1 MSNCS
6 VTSESTTSESKYLA
20 YLEEKETS
28 VLEDTQQI
36 NKTCSKIAHLE
47 LHDDSELSAEEKKAL
62 EVMLDVKAALNL
74 IPSLKEKV
82 SEVEKA
88 QSKQQAKEEKQKSR
102 NEKVLRCEM
111 SAQVNVAT
119 DVLTLLASNKMV
131 QSRLQIARNGEEKP
145 ALTKEEMEKLVA
157 FVNQENKLMS
167 GDLKGADLVEM
178 SRNFGSKIFMM
189 LTGSKDAVD
198 NIDVTYAQLNEC
210 YQKVLDSKLL
220 TKIPFKALCPSQGA
234 SEQPVKK
241 MVNGNEKPKVNGA
254 NKKQQGQK
262 QKGNNPNGERAKNGR
277 GFPKK
282 NGQQARGKR
291 EVSR

>member
-1 MSNCS
+1 MSNGS

-36 NKTCSKIAHLE
+36 NRTCSKIAHLE

-82 SEVEKA
+82 SELEKA

-111 SAQVNVAT
+111 SSQVNVAT

-131 QSRLQIARNGEEKP
+131 QQRLQIAKNGEEKP
-145 ALTKEEMEKLVA
+145 ALTKSEMEKLVA
-157 FVNQENKLMS
+157 FVEQENKLMS

-178 SRNFGSKIFMM
+178 GRNFGSKIFMM
-189 LTGSKDAVD
+189 LTCSKDNVD
-198 NIDVTYAQLNEC
+198 NLDVNYAQLNEY

-241 MVNGNEKPKVNGA
+241 MTNGNGGEKPKVNGA
-254 NKKQQGQK
+254 NKKQ
-262 QKGNNPNGERAKNGR
+262 KGNNPNGERNGGKNGR

>member
-1 MSNCS
+1 

-131 QSRLQIARNGEEKP
+131 QQRLQIARNGEEKP
-145 ALTKEEMEKLVA
+145 ALTKSEMEKLVA
-157 FVNQENKLMS
+157 FVEQENKLMS
-167 GDLKGADLVEM
+167 GNLKGADLVEM
-178 SRNFGSKIFMM
+178 GRNFGGKIFMM
-189 LTGSKDAVD
+189 LTCSKDAVD
-198 NIDVTYAQLNEC
+198 KVDATYAQLNDC

-234 SEQPVKK
+234 PEQPVKK
-241 MVNGNEKPKVNGA
+241 MVNGNAGEKPKVNGA

-262 QKGNNPNGERAKNGR
+262 LKGNNPNGDRNGGKNGR